1 MDASVERIADYV
13 HRLRFEDLPPQVVRH
28 CQRCLIDAVGV
39 AFGGYDA
46 EPCVIARNMAQRAVV
61 KDGARVFGSGHR
73 TLPELAAFANGV
85 MIRYLDGNDSY
96 LGGGGHP
103 SDTMSAI
110 LSVADVNRSSGR
122 DIITAIAAAYEVY
135 HNFWKTARARHKGV
149 DNVFYVTLGSAVGAA
164 KILGLDRKGI
174 AEAVSLVLTPN
185 VPLDSTRYGLLSMWK
200 GCAAGNAARNGVF
213 AALLAQRGMTG
224 PEKPI
229 EGDHGLHKLLGK
241 FELLPFGG
249 AEHPFGIH
257 HVTLKCFLAV
267 AHALSP
273 ITAALELSR
282 QVAVED
288 IEKVTLYTYKFAW
301 EVTGR
306 EREKW
311 RPTTREAA
319 DHSLPYIVAA
329 VLVEGMFSDS
339 LFAEEKLSDP
349 RILRVLDKVDVQE
362 DPEIT
367 RAFTDKVPCRIEL
380 VTRSGERKIAT
391 TDYPRGHYEN
401 PMSDEEVGAKFRA
414 MAKRALP
421 AQKVEQALDAL
432 WRLDAAPDLN
442 AIFDAV
448 TFHG

>member
-1 MDASVERIADYV
+1 M
-13 HRLRFEDLPPQVVRH
+13 
-28 CQRCLIDAVGV
+28 
-39 AFGGYDA
+39 
-46 EPCVIARNMAQRAVV
+46 
-61 KDGARVFGSGHR
+61 
-73 TLPELAAFANGV
+73 
-85 MIRYLDGNDSY
+85 
-96 LGGGGHP
+96 
-103 SDTMSAI
+103 
-110 LSVADVNRSSGR
+110 
-122 DIITAIAAAYEVY
+122 
-135 HNFWKTARARHKGV
+135 
-149 DNVFYVTLGSAVGAA
+149 
-164 KILGLDRKGI
+164 
-174 AEAVSLVLTPN
+174 
-185 VPLDSTRYGLLSMWK
+185 
-200 GCAAGNAARNGVF
+200 
-213 AALLAQRGMTG
+213 
-224 PEKPI
+224 
-229 EGDHGLHKLLGK
+229 
-241 FELLPFGG
+241 
-249 AEHPFGIH
+249 
-257 HVTLKCFLAV
+257 

-349 RILRVLDKVDVQE
+349 RILRLLDKVDVQE